1 MRRVLALLV
10 TALLAACTSVDFE
23 GAEQA
28 LDIQPRDVD
37 ELGVES
43 GTVVWGGRIVAT
55 ANLEDSTELQVLA
68 YPLTGGHAPKPE
80 QRSVGRFVVVV
91 PEFLEPL
98 EFSPGRFVSMAGQL
112 QGMTLVSE
120 GEYDR
125 SVPLVRSTQVH
136 LWPRDPSAWQ
146 SRVSFGVGV
155 GIYR

>member
-1 MRRVLALLV
+1 MKRLALIAVLV
-10 TALLAACTSVDFE
+10 LLAACTSVEFE
-23 GAEQA
+23 GADQA
-28 LDIQPRDVD
+28 LDAYPRDVD
-37 ELGVES
+37 ELGVET
-43 GTVVWGGRIVAT
+43 GTVIWGGRIVAIS
-55 ANLEDSTELQVLA
+55 NLENSTEMQVLA

-80 QRSVGRFVVVV
+80 QRSVGRFVVSV

-98 EFSPGRFVSMAGQL
+98 EFAPGRFVSLAGQL

-136 LWPRDPSAWQ
+136 LWPRDPAAWQ

>member
-1 MRRVLALLV
+1 MRWLVL
-10 TALLAACTSVDFE
+10 TAVLGLLAACTSVEFE

-28 LDIQPRDVD
+28 LDIYPRDVD

-43 GTVVWGGRIVAT
+43 GTVIWGGRIVAT
-55 ANLEDSTELQVLA
+55 TNLENSTELQVLA

-80 QRSVGRFVVVV
+80 QRSVGRFVVSV

-98 EFSPGRFVSMAGQL
+98 EFAPGRFVSLAGQL

-125 SVPLVRSTQVH
+125 SVPLVQSTQVH
-136 LWPRDPSAWQ
+136 LWPRNPSDWQ